1 MSSRLGFSFI
11 ILATFANPMQAEL
24 PCSTTDINTAR
35 ANALAPKLS
44 AEQRITLMVET
55 RKILERM
62 RAEDKS
68 EMPRSFYLSCKR
80 SYEEIFVTLYDNAP
94 NQAKGRADF
103 KESVGDFFAFR
114 DDLSNAIL
122 FYDDAA
128 KINPQNSELRLKA
141 WHIFMNLESRKLLE
155 MSPAEREKHLPVYR
169 RESLR
174 RIDDIAAL
182 KSDNNNIAAEVLLGK
197 ADLNI
202 LEGNWQEGIKLLDQ
216 VLAKTPNNLEALNLS
231 AKTLLRN
238 KMFDQACPKLEKL
251 TNFPEYEK
259 WAFDQLI
266 LIYLSSEKSNEL
278 AEISNRALKKYPNEA
293 LYYIGRGLSLLY
305 NQRIDE
311 AQEVVKSLSKIKNKP
326 KDLTNKFTALLLEIL
341 GDREITAGKISRGI
355 IYYKKAISQSTESRY
370 IRSKTALA
378 LLNYARSKNFMPAE
392 TMAQDMD
399 FAIDY
404 ALPLTREAVVSE
416 DLLLDII
423 EICVHSNKEK
433 FGPELCD
440 RYQKDFKTFK
450 SFEGL
455 LNCSKLYN
463 QASQKTKAREMLEAA
478 MKEQR
483 FATKQSQIFKEL
495 QRIGL

>member
-1 MSSRLGFSFI
+1 MISRLGLSALVLIF
-11 ILATFANPMQAEL
+11 FASSLLAEL
-24 PCSTTDINTAR
+24 PCSTSDINTAR
-35 ANALAPKLS
+35 GNALAPKLS
-44 AEQRITLMVET
+44 AEQRIALMVET

-62 RAEDKS
+62 RNEVKS
-68 EMPRSFYLSCKR
+68 DMPKSFYLTCKR
-80 SYEEIFVTLYDNAP
+80 SYEEIFVTLYDNAT

-103 KESVGDFFAFR
+103 KETVGDFFAFR
-114 DDLSNAIL
+114 EDLSNAL
-122 FYDDAA
+122 SFYDDAI
-128 KINPQNSELRLKA
+128 KLNPQNSEIRLKA
-141 WHIFMNLESRKLLE
+141 WHIFMNLESRKLFE
-155 MSPAEREKHLPVYR
+155 MSMSEREKHLPVYR

-174 RIDDIAAL
+174 RIDEIAAL

-202 LEGNWQEGIKLLDQ
+202 LEGNWQEGVKLLDQ
-216 VLAKTPNNLEALNLS
+216 VLAKMPNNLEALNLS

-251 TNFPEYEK
+251 LNFPEHEK

-266 LIYLSSEKSNEL
+266 FIYLSSEKANEL
-278 AEISNRALKKYPNEA
+278 GEISNRALKKYPDEP
-293 LYYIGRGLSLLY
+293 LFHIGRGLSLLS

-311 AQEVVKSLSKIKNKP
+311 AQKVVKNLAKIKNKP
-326 KDLTNKFTALLLEIL
+326 KDLTNRFSALLLENL
-341 GDREITAGKISRGI
+341 GDREIAAGKISRGI
-355 IYYKKAISQSTESRY
+355 IYYKKAITQSTESRF

-378 LLNYARSKNFMPAE
+378 LLNYARSKNFTPAE

-399 FAIDY
+399 FALVH
-404 ALPLTREAVVSE
+404 ALPLTREAVVGE

-440 RYQKDFKTFK
+440 RYQKDFKSFK
-450 SFEGL
+450 NFEGL
-455 LNCSKLYN
+455 LNCSKLYD
-463 QASQKTKAREMLEAA
+463 QAMHKTKAREILEAA